1 MRPARCG
8 NDTAPRW
15 RARQFC
21 LGARFRPHLWTE
33 RRGPLGQFLLAVC
46 AGHVH
51 PTPRSRSGCIIKSR
65 GGPTFHDRLATR
77 LPDGS
82 CSRPC
87 CQSDGDRSPV
97 APLRSG
103 DGQRQ
108 PGRLRHVDQR
118 GWLRRQLLTQRGVRR
133 RFVHTA
139 TQRPKQ
145 CLDRLAD
152 VRLAGDVP
160 LLLSNPR
167 LRGWHWHGGPGRGER
182 HRRRSALGW
191 RDAAGSH
198 GPAGHRPDGG
208 PASFLPDYRAAFTAG
223 HGTSA
228 GDAARQEAVQKQAQV
243 QDPDSSAGRSALQIG
258 KGLGER
264 KAGQGGSANGLGPY
278 ATDGGG
284 GPARSPQGGVQ
295 DEDPSGDHRR

>member
-1 MRPARCG
+1 MHNQC
-8 NDTAPRW
+8 
-15 RARQFC
+15 
-21 LGARFRPHLWTE
+21 
-33 RRGPLGQFLLAVC
+33 
-46 AGHVH
+46 
-51 PTPRSRSGCIIKSR
+51 R
-65 GGPTFHDRLATR
+65 GGLPFPDRLAAR
-77 LPDGS
+77 LPNGS

-87 CQSDGDRSPV
+87 RQSDGDRSPI

-108 PGRLRHVDQR
+108 PRRDRHVDQR
-118 GWLRRQLLTQRGVRR
+118 GWLRRQLLTQRGVRG

-139 TQRPKQ
+139 TRRPKQ
-145 CLDRLAD
+145 CLDRRAD

-167 LRGWHWHGGPGRGER
+167 LRGWDWHGGPGRGER
-182 HRRRSALGW
+182 HRWRSALGW
-191 RDAAGSH
+191 RDAARRH

-208 PASFLPDYRAAFTAG
+208 PASFLPDYAVAFSAD
-223 HGTSA
+223 HVTSP
-228 GDAARQEAVQKQAQV
+228 GDAASKEAVQKQAQV

-264 KAGQGGSANGLGPY
+264 KAGQGGSASGLRPY

-284 GPARSPQGGVQ
+284 QSARSPQGGVQ
-295 DEDPSGDHRR
+295 DEDPSGDHRRRGAPGHARVPHLREETQGVPPAASLAAAIAAQVSGTGSGGIGASVLLRR